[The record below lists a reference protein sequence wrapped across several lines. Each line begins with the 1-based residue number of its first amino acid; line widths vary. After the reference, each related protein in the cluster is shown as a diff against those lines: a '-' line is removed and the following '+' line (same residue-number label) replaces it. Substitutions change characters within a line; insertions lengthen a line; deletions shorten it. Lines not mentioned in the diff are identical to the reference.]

1 MKHCQWCRAE
11 AEEPEGTLIFTTE
24 PVRRIVLCRRH
35 LRELEARYVRYTV
48 EELLAEPN

>member
-11 AEEPEGTLIFTTE
+11 AEEPDGTLILTTEE

-35 LRELEARYVRYTV
+35 LRELEERAVRYTV
-48 EELLAEPN
+48 EEFLRPH